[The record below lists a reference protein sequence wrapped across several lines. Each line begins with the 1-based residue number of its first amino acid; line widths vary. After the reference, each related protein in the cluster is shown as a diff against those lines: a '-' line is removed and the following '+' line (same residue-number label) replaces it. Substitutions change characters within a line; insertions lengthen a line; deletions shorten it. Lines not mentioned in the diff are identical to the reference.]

1 LLYQYIPST
10 RQVSEWFADN
20 VNFEEFFIFG
30 MIQEKARLA
39 SKENRRKVKF
49 KWVDE
54 QSKDTEYFLNY
65 F

>member
-1 LLYQYIPST
+1 
-10 RQVSEWFADN
+10 V
-20 VNFEEFFIFG
+20 VNFLLLFG

-54 QSKDTEYFLNY
+54 QKQRHRILFLNY
-65 F
+65 V